1 MLVPVPIPT
10 VVGAVFGA
18 AFGDLGWGLRFGVL
32 GSFVLWISLA
42 LSRGSSRL
50 DAEVDGLVEVRW
62 GRRVRSR
69 TWAEIERA
77 EWEPGQWGLLAPL
90 ASGGVRVWT
99 AAGTRRDSAC
109 GEAELLGR
117 ILPDLPNVAPGVAA
131 HARAVLRRHLGDRVV
146 DDQGGEPSDGVS
158 PVA

>member
-10 VVGAVFGA
+10 MVGAVFGI
-18 AFGDLGWGLRFGVL
+18 AFGDLCWGLRFGVL

-42 LSRGSSRL
+42 LYWGSSRVE
-50 DAEVDGLVEVRW
+50 AELDGLVEVRW

-69 TWAEIERA
+69 TWSEIERA

-99 AAGTRRDSAC
+99 AAGTRRDSAYD
-109 GEAELLGR
+109 EAQLIGR

-131 HARAVLRRHLGDRVV
+131 HARAVLRRHIGDRVV
-146 DDQGGEPSDGVS
+146 DDHGGEPSGGVS